1 MVGHHL
7 PDVVCILLAIHETN
21 QCNGGGRMTNSD
33 DMRWWYVPLEIVML
47 RRWLVAA
54 FIMNVLLLTVDYLRA
69 ESDLL
74 LLGVIL
80 LPSIQALRA
89 SLPNVNDHV
98 RRNIS
103 LVLSAITSRYCCLSI
118 PTHRSN
124 HLQHLDP
131 LLESHSIWF
140 DTLLAIRPTCDRLDL
155 EETLGF
161 SD

>member
-1 MVGHHL
+1 
-7 PDVVCILLAIHETN
+7 
-21 QCNGGGRMTNSD
+21 MTNSD

-74 LLGVIL
+74 LLGVISCL
-80 LPSIQALRA
+80 LFAALRA

-103 LVLSAITSRYCCLSI
+103 LVLSAKHFSVLLSI
-118 PTHRSN
+118 DSCASIQPSSTSGS
-124 HLQHLDP
+124 

-140 DTLLAIRPTCDRLDL
+140 DTLLAIRTTCDRLDL

>member
-1 MVGHHL
+1 
-7 PDVVCILLAIHETN
+7 
-21 QCNGGGRMTNSD
+21 MTNSD

-74 LLGVIL
+74 LLGVISCL
-80 LPSIQALRA
+80 LFGALRA

-103 LVLSAITSRYCCLSI
+103 LVLSAALLGIAVYRFLRTDPTIFNIWIHLSLI
-118 PTHRSN
+118 H
-124 HLQHLDP
+124 
-131 LLESHSIWF
+131 I
-140 DTLLAIRPTCDRLDL
+140 
-155 EETLGF
+155 
-161 SD
+161 

>member
-1 MVGHHL
+1 
-7 PDVVCILLAIHETN
+7 
-21 QCNGGGRMTNSD
+21 MTNSE

-74 LLGVIL
+74 LLGVLTCL
-80 LPSIQALRA
+80 LFAALRA

-103 LVLSAITSRYCCLSI
+103 LVLSAALLGIAVYRFLRI
-118 PTHRSN
+118 
-124 HLQHLDP
+124 DP
-131 LLESHSIWF
+131 NQGNNG
-140 DTLLAIRPTCDRLDL
+140 DGNKVKKRDVC
-155 EETLGF
+155 
-161 SD
+161 